1 MAPLMAGLEDDCDD
15 GDDTLQKEVEEE
27 DGGGA
32 AEQAVE
38 HQEDF
43 SSNGGRSGHP
53 EPWDMHEDSRLKLI
67 LQWSY
72 N

>member
-1 MAPLMAGLEDDCDD
+1 MAPLMAGLKDDCDD
-15 GDDTLQKEVEEE
+15 RNDTLQKEVEEE

-53 EPWDMHEDSRLKLI
+53 EPWDTEDSWLKLI
-67 LQWSY
+67 LQ
-72 N
+72 

>member
-1 MAPLMAGLEDDCDD
+1 MQTFRPDGDDGDD

-27 DGGGA
+27 DGGRA

-43 SSNGGRSGHP
+43 SSDGGRSGHP
-53 EPWDMHEDSRLKLI
+53 KPWETQTLCMRRNPHGDT
-67 LQWSY
+67 
-72 N
+72 

>member
-1 MAPLMAGLEDDCDD
+1 MASLMAGLEDDGDH
-15 GDDTLQKEVEEE
+15 GDDTFQKEVEEE

-32 AEQAVE
+32 AEQTVE

-53 EPWDMHEDSRLKLI
+53 EPWIHTERSSNEQK
-67 LQWSY
+67 STK
-72 N
+72 